1 MCMSVYDIVLQV
13 CDVDDNMLQ
22 VCDVYVYDM
31 VLQVCDDISRQEK
44 NIAELKK
51 AIRDKEDPM
60 KVAQTRLYNRESR
73 PGVELCRDEVQKK

>member
-1 MCMSVYDIVLQV
+1 MIPEFIQSRSTLCIVIHW
-13 CDVDDNMLQ
+13 
-22 VCDVYVYDM
+22 
-31 VLQVCDDISRQEK
+31 QVCDDISRQEK